1 VSLQLYTICTQVLL
15 QKDPP
20 ARSRLC
26 EYIAACDNPVSMLQM
41 RFQPITD
48 RIKQVLPPAQ
58 QDGAVS
64 WCRCAGRRG
73 LWHHVPMNMES
84 SV

>member
-1 VSLQLYTICTQVLL
+1 MSDTQPLRLVCLQLYTICTQVLL

-26 EYIAACDNPVSMLQM
+26 EYIVACDNPVAMLQM

-48 RIKQVLPPAQ
+48 RIKQV
-58 QDGAVS
+58 G
-64 WCRCAGRRG
+64 G
-73 LWHHVPMNMES
+73 
-84 SV
+84 